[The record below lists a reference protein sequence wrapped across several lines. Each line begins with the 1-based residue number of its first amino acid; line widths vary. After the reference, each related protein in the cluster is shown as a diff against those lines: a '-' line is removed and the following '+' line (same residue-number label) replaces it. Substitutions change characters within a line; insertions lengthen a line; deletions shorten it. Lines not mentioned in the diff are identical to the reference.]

1 MNGLVTLTLYFS
13 PMALIVYFY
22 TRRRQARLRADATTR
37 AEVID
42 AGLTEPASLH
52 PVINKSLCIGCAACA
67 DVCPEMPG
75 HTVIGIINGKAELVS
90 PTDCIGHGVCQAACP
105 VGAIDLVFGTEKRGV
120 DIPAIKPNFE
130 TNVPG
135 IYIAGELGGMGLIR
149 NAIEQGCQAMDN
161 IASSRRGTGDLDVL
175 VVGAGPAGFAASLG
189 AMEKNLS
196 CITVEQES
204 LGGTVAHFPRGKLV
218 MTAPAQLPIVG
229 KMRFREIS
237 KEKLLKFWQDVQKR
251 ANLKINFQER
261 VEKIERNNSGFMVK
275 TTRATYH
282 PNNVLLCLGRRGTP
296 RKLDVPGEELPKV
309 AYRLIEPE
317 QYHGMS
323 VLVVGG
329 GDSALEAAC
338 TLAESDNIDV
348 TIAYRS
354 AAFTRAKAKNRDK
367 ATQAEKAGRLRILL
381 NAQVTQIHSDRVII
395 QHGDDSVELEND
407 AVIISAGGI
416 LPTQFLQSIGIEV
429 ETKHGTR

>member
-1 MNGLVTLTLYFS
+1 MNDAITLTLYFT
-13 PMALIVYFY
+13 PMLLIVYVY
-22 TRRRQARLRADATTR
+22 ARRRQARLRADAAARTE
-37 AEVID
+37 AID

-75 HTVIGIINGKAELVS
+75 HTVIGIVNGKAELVS

-135 IYIAGELGGMGLIR
+135 VYIAGELGGMGLIR
-149 NAIEQGCQAMDN
+149 NAIEQGCQAMES
-161 IASSRRGTGDLDVL
+161 IAKSANGSGDLDVL

-196 CITVEQES
+196 CVTVEQES

-218 MTAPAQLPIVG
+218 MTAPAQLPVVG
-229 KMRFREIS
+229 KMRFRETS
-237 KEKLLKFWQDVQKR
+237 KEKLLKFWQDVQQR

-261 VEKIERNNSGFMVK
+261 VETIERGATGFIVK
-275 TTRATYH
+275 TTRTTYH
-282 PNNVLLCLGRRGTP
+282 PDNVLLCLGRRGTP

-338 TLAESDNIDV
+338 TLAESDNVDV
-348 TIAYRS
+348 TIAYR
-354 AAFTRAKAKNRDK
+354 AEAFTRAKAKNRD
-367 ATQAEKAGRLRILL
+367 AAIQAEKDGRLRVLMSSNLRHIDP
-381 NAQVTQIHSDRVII
+381 DRVVI
-395 QHGDDSVELEND
+395 QSGDDSIELDND
-407 AVIISAGGI
+407 AVIINAGGI

-429 ETKHGTR
+429 ATKHGTR